1 MIRVTVDSI
10 RVSLLTQHRV
20 VVLREADSRR
30 YLPIWIGAFEAD
42 AIATALQGH
51 EPQRPMTHDL
61 LKTVFGELGA
71 TVSYILI
78 TDMQESTF
86 FARIVVE
93 QGNHTIE
100 IDSRPS
106 DAVALAVRV
115 EAPIFVEE
123 HVFDQAGVL
132 YEDEEG
138 TSTSATSAASATP
151 PTTTRSEP
159 ERETEPEPE
168 TSEEGLSLF
177 RDFINTLD
185 LDNEDGKKRL
195 S

>member
-1 MIRVTVDSI
+1 
-10 RVSLLTQHRV
+10 
-20 VVLREADSRR
+20 
-30 YLPIWIGAFEAD
+30 
-42 AIATALQGH
+42 
-51 EPQRPMTHDL
+51 MTHDL

-71 TVSYILI
+71 TVSHILI

-106 DAVALAVRV
+106 DAVALAVRI

-138 TSTSATSAASATP
+138 TGASATP

-185 LDNEDGKKRL
+185 LDDEDGNKRP